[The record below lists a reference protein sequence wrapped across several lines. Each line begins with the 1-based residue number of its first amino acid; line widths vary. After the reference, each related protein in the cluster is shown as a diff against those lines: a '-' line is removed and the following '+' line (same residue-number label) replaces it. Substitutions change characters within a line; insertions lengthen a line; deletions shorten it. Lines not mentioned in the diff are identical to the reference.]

1 MGKRYQN
8 GRPHNENAKKCW
20 NFVDDPSLHENYIV
34 ICHLKSCQLSQ
45 CSIPWLRYTWNSA
58 AADVVCR
65 QLGFRK
71 SLKSLHGL
79 DSRVRVPRGLVTITD
94 SVICSGDESSLS
106 QCSVSYSSSCPMDR
120 VVYVRKGWIQVSVS
134 DITANNMYLIV
145 DKGQGFIQQGGE
157 FHLDNSI
164 RIFISSTLFLG
175 KSHEISNSKILSHHC
190 SRKSRFCWPQR

>member
-1 MGKRYQN
+1 MEGHITKMPDSCQILSSRHLAFYK
-8 GRPHNENAKKCW
+8 NASIFITKADIPSNCSRKCW
-20 NFVDDPSLHENYIV
+20 NFVDDPSLHENDVV

-45 CSIPWLRYTWNSA
+45 CSMTWLRYTWNSA

-94 SVICSGDESSLS
+94 SVTCSGDESSLS

-120 VVYVRKGWIQVSVS
+120 VVYVRKGWILVSV
-134 DITANNMYLIV
+134 NQWYYCQQCV
-145 DKGQGFIQQGGE
+145 DKSQGFIQ
-157 FHLDNSI
+157 
-164 RIFISSTLFLG
+164 
-175 KSHEISNSKILSHHC
+175 
-190 SRKSRFCWPQR
+190 